1 MVKEKE
7 LDLKPLTSDQ
17 YYCPVCGNRLLTH
30 LRQGKSYWYCS
41 HCRQET
47 SYALSQEP
55 SNSPDVSWIAI
66 INGEKK
72 QNYQPKLL
80 LSDRDNQEV
89 SNIEILMG
97 YVAYFISRNKNIIS
111 PTQGKIEFKG
121 TTYQCKYYH
130 NDFVTFW
137 QQLQQRRDFAEL
149 YLEGDSYCFNQL
161 LNGNFTIREC
171 ALCHLPK
178 PVACN
183 PGCKVFGCSLCHE
196 EEEELARKETKNNC
210 LIRVLA
216 IGKIPHL
223 DEAISQHY
231 FDNNIE
237 IIFVSNP
244 DDIRPNLL
252 MDPIDLVLIHAIV
265 SPSQARAWGE
275 KIRRH
280 QQLENVPI
288 MALKPTVGD
297 VLPWLTRQLEL
308 EDYLLGPLNGEHL
321 IYSLLRMEANRQL
334 NKESELCWF
343 PR

>member
-1 MVKEKE
+1 MVKE
-7 LDLKPLTSDQ
+7 LDHKPLTSDQ
-17 YYCPVCGNRLLTH
+17 YYCPVCSNSLLTH

-41 HCRQET
+41 HCRQEP

-55 SNSPDVSWIAI
+55 TNSPDSPWIAT

-72 QNYQPKLL
+72 QNYQPKP
-80 LSDRDNQEV
+80 LSDQGNQEV
-89 SNIEILMG
+89 SNIEVLMG
-97 YVAYFISRNKNIIS
+97 YVAYFVSRNKNIIS

-121 TTYQCKYYH
+121 MTYQCKYYH
-130 NDFVTFW
+130 DDFVNFW
-137 QQLQQRRDFAEL
+137 QEIQQRRDFAEL

-183 PGCKVFGCSLCHE
+183 PGCKLLGCSLCQE
-196 EEEELARKETKNNC
+196 DQDESALKETGSNSV
-210 LIRVLA
+210 IRVLA
-216 IGKIPHL
+216 IGKIPDL
-223 DEAISQHY
+223 YEDTSQY
-231 FDNNIE
+231 YLDNNLE

-244 DDIRPNLL
+244 EDIRPNLL
-252 MDPIDLVLIHAIV
+252 MDKIDLVLIHAIV
-265 SPSQARAWGE
+265 SQSQAIAWSK

-280 QQLENVPI
+280 PELDNIPI

-297 VLPWLTRQLEL
+297 VLPWLARQLKL

-321 IYSLLRMEANRQL
+321 IYSLLRKEANRQL
-334 NKESELCWF
+334 KNETELCWF